1 MIPIDPTYP
10 APDPAPAT
18 GSTAVLLVNLGTPS
32 DPTPAAVR
40 RFLAE
45 FLSDPRV
52 VELPAWIW
60 RPILY
65 GAVIPLRSARVARA
79 YASIWHDQGSP
90 LLVYTRDLA
99 AGLQQALGPEVTV
112 AWAMRYGQPSIPDT
126 MKRLAGQGLR
136 RLLVLPLYPQYS
148 ATTTASVFDAV
159 ARELATWR
167 WQPEL
172 RYVTDYWKE
181 NTWQQAIAESI
192 RSHWQR
198 HGRGD
203 HLLFSFHGIPQACV
217 DAGDPYQGQCRDSA
231 RAVAGL
237 LGLADGAWSVSFQ
250 SRLGRA
256 QWLTPYTEQ
265 VIRAQGAAGVG
276 QLDVLSPGFA
286 VDCLETLEEIAME
299 YDQLLRDSGGGKVA
313 YIPALNADPAHVQV
327 MAGLARRHGSGWPGF
342 PAAAEA

>member
-1 MIPIDPTYP
+1 MT
-10 APDPAPAT
+10 APDPIASAADIASAP
-18 GSTAVLLVNLGTPS
+18 GSTAMLLVNLGTPTA
-32 DPTPAAVR
+32 PTPAAVR

-52 VELPAWIW
+52 VELPAWLW

-79 YASIWHDQGSP
+79 YASIWHEQGSP
-90 LLVYTRDLA
+90 LLVHTRDLA
-99 AGLQQALGPEVTV
+99 GALQQELGPEVTV
-112 AWAMRYGQPSIPDT
+112 AWAMRYGEPSIPAT
-126 MKRLAGQGLR
+126 LRQLADQGMR

-148 ATTTASVFDAV
+148 ATTTATVFDAV
-159 ARELATWR
+159 ARELATMR

-172 RYVTDYWKE
+172 RYLTDYWQE
-181 NTWQQAIAESI
+181 ASWQQAIADSI

-198 HGRGD
+198 QGRGD

-217 DAGDPYQGQCRDSA
+217 DAGDPYAQQCQASA
-231 RAVAGL
+231 RAVAGV
-237 LGLADGAWSVSFQ
+237 LGLAEDAWSVSFQ

-256 QWLTPYTEQ
+256 QWLMPYTEQ
-265 VIRAQGAAGVG
+265 VIRDQAAAGVG

-299 YDQLLRDSGGGKVA
+299 YDQLLRDNGGGKLA
-313 YIPALNADPAHVQV
+313 YIPALNADPAH
-327 MAGLARRHGSGWPGF
+327 ARALATLARRHGSGWPGF
-342 PAAAEA
+342 PAVADA